1 MPMYNLIE
9 QSGNYSKI
17 SEFFWQHCRDEPAIA
32 NNGDIT
38 DFNAINADTDIFKI
52 KEKITGQTGNNG
64 RKNFE
69 IPLNYLNN
77 VWRTLELSLINC
89 EINLDLNSFENC
101 VIVATNV
108 AAQNTAFSITDTKLF
123 VPVVTLST
131 EDNTKLLKI
140 KCWF

>member
-9 QSGNYSKI
+9 YSDKYSKI

-32 NNGDIT
+32 DNGDIT

-69 IPLNYLNN
+69 IKVPLI
-77 VWRTLELSLINC
+77 VKLIL
-89 EINLDLNSFENC
+89 I
-101 VIVATNV
+101 
-108 AAQNTAFSITDTKLF
+108 
-123 VPVVTLST
+123 
-131 EDNTKLLKI
+131 
-140 KCWF
+140 